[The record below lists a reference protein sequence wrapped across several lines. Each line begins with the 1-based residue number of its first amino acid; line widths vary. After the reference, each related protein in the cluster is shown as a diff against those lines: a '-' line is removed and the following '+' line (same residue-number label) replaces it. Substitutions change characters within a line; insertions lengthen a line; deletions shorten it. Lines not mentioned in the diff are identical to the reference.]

1 MKAFSGKVHYGWVVV
16 AITFLALLISS
27 GIRTAPSVLI
37 KPLEAQFQW
46 SRTDVSIAVAI
57 SLVAF
62 GLGAPLGG
70 SLIDRLGPKRI
81 MLLGLALNT
90 FGLICLY
97 FMNALWQFHI
107 VWGIVI
113 GIGTG
118 LVTNVLG
125 ATVAMR
131 WFNRHRGIVL
141 GVFGAASAAVQT
153 VFLPT
158 LIGIVTSFG
167 WQAVIVTLATIAG
180 LALIP
185 ILIFM
190 RNQPQDMGLEP
201 VGDATAASIQTD
213 SRRSSLSD
221 ALKTRD
227 FWLLALSFFI
237 CGFTTNGL
245 IETHLIPH
253 ALEHGFVQTEM
264 ASAVAVMGIM
274 NILGALASG
283 WLTERYD
290 NRRLLMLYYGFR
302 AVSLVALPFI
312 LEMQGMFIFAIVYG
326 WDWVATVP
334 PTINLTAQR
343 FGRASVGT
351 LYGWIFCAH
360 MFGAAIASYA
370 GGFFR
375 DMLGDYHLIFI
386 SAAVMGI
393 IASGL
398 ALSISSPKKLAQL
411 ATANGD

>member
-1 MKAFSGKVHYGWVVV
+1 MKAFAGKVHYGWLIVG
-16 AITFLALLISS
+16 ITFMALLISS
-27 GIRTAPSVLI
+27 GIRTAPSVMF
-37 KPLEAQFQW
+37 KGLEAQFQW
-46 SRTDVSIAVAI
+46 TRTDVSIAVMI
-57 SLVAF
+57 SLFAF

-81 MLLGLALNT
+81 MLLGLSLNT
-90 FGLICLY
+90 FGLICLQ
-97 FMNALWQFHI
+97 FVTALWQFHI
-107 VWGIVI
+107 FWGLVI
-113 GIGTG
+113 GVGTG

-125 ATVAMR
+125 ATVALR
-131 WFNRHRGIVL
+131 WFNQYRGLVL
-141 GVFGAASAAVQT
+141 GIFGAASAAVQT
-153 VFLPT
+153 FIFPA
-158 LIGIVTSFG
+158 LIGIAAAYN
-167 WQAVIVTLATIAG
+167 WQAVLFTLAVCAG
-180 LALIP
+180 TALIP

-190 RNQPQDMGLEP
+190 RNQPQDIGLSA
-201 VGDATAASIQTD
+201 VGEATVLSVQTD
-213 SRRSSLSD
+213 SRRTSLAD
-221 ALKTRD
+221 AVKTRD
-227 FWLLALSFFI
+227 FWLLVLSFFI

-245 IETHLIPH
+245 IETHLLPH

-264 ASAVAVMGIM
+264 ASAIALMGIM

-302 AVSLVALPFI
+302 AISLMLLPFI
-312 LEMQGMFIFAIVYG
+312 LEMQGMFLFAIVYG

-360 MFGAAIASYA
+360 MFGAGIASYA
-370 GGFFR
+370 AGFFR

-398 ALSISSPKKLAQL
+398 AVSITNPKKMAQM
-411 ATANGD
+411 AAASGD

>member
-1 MKAFSGKVHYGWVVV
+1 MKIFSSRFHYGWVVV

-27 GIRTAPSVLI
+27 GIRTAPSVLF
-37 KPLEAQFQW
+37 KPLEAQFEW
-46 SRTDVSIAVAI
+46 TRTDVSIAVMI
-57 SLVAF
+57 SLFAF

-90 FGLICLY
+90 LGLIFLY
-97 FMNALWQFHI
+97 FMNALWQFHMI
-107 VWGIVI
+107 WGIVI

-125 ATVAMR
+125 ATVALR

-141 GVFGAASAAVQT
+141 GIFGAASAAVQT
-153 VFLPT
+153 LFLPA
-158 LIGIVTSFG
+158 LIGIVTAFS
-167 WQAVIVTLATIAG
+167 WQAVILTLAIAAG
-180 LALIP
+180 GALIP
-185 ILIFM
+185 IFIFM
-190 RNQPQDMGLEP
+190 RNQPQDIGLEP
-201 VGDATAASIQTD
+201 VGEATASIQTD
-213 SRRSSLSD
+213 NRRTSLSD

-264 ASAVAVMGIM
+264 ASAVAVMGVM

-312 LEMQGMFIFAIVYG
+312 LEMQGMFLFAIVYG

-360 MFGAAIASYA
+360 MFGAGIASYA

-375 DMLGDYHLIFI
+375 DLLGDYHLIFI

-398 ALSISSPKKLAQL
+398 ALGITNPKKIAQL

>member
-1 MKAFSGKVHYGWVVV
+1 MKTPSKFHYGWVIV
-16 AITFLALLISS
+16 AITFLSLMISS
-27 GIRTAPSVLI
+27 GIRTASGVLI
-37 KPLEAQFQW
+37 KPLEAEFQW
-46 SRTDVSIAVAI
+46 TRTDI
-57 SLVAF
+57 SLAFLLSLIAF
-62 GLGAPLGG
+62 GFGAPLGG
-70 SLIDRLGPKRI
+70 SLINRLGPKRI
-81 MLLGLALNT
+81 MLLGLSLNT

-97 FMNALWQFHI
+97 FMNSLWQFHLA
-107 VWGIVI
+107 WGIII

-131 WFNRHRGIVL
+131 WFNQHRGLVL
-141 GVFGAASAAVQT
+141 GIFGAASAAVQT
-153 VFLPT
+153 VFLPAM
-158 LIGIVTSFG
+158 LGIVSNFG
-167 WQAVIVTLATIAG
+167 WQAVIMTLAVIAG
-180 LALIP
+180 GALIP
-185 ILIFM
+185 LFILM
-190 RNQPQDMGLEP
+190 RNQPQDMGIEAY
-201 VGDATAASIQTD
+201 GEATAASIQTD
-213 SRRSSLSD
+213 KRTTSVKE

-264 ASAVAVMGIM
+264 SMAIGLMGIM
-274 NILGALASG
+274 NICGALASG

-302 AVSLVALPFI
+302 ALSLVALPFI
-312 LEMQGMFIFAIVYG
+312 LEMQGMLLFAVIYG

-334 PTINLTAQR
+334 PTINLTALR

-351 LYGWIFCAH
+351 LYGWIFCSH
-360 MFGAAIASYA
+360 MIGAGIASYA

-375 DMLGDYHLIFI
+375 DLLGNYHLIFI

-398 ALSISSPKKLAQL
+398 ALSISSPKKITQL